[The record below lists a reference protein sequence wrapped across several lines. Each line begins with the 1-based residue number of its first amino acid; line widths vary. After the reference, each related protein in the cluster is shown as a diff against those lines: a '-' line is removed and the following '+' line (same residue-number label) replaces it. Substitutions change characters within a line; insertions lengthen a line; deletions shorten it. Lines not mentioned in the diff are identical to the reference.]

1 MHREFKKGGGMIDR
15 PYGGEFSLYR
25 RLQARSS
32 GLVVQGGCQSY
43 TAVPLFSSQLDASS
57 L

>member
-1 MHREFKKGGGMIDR
+1 MHREFKKRGGMIDR
-15 PYGGEFSLYR
+15 PYGGELS